1 MSKKSLV
8 TSAAVLAAA
17 GLIVKIL
24 GACFRIPLTNWIGAA
39 GMANYAPAYAIYSV
53 LLVISTAGL
62 PVATSKMVSER
73 YAVGQYREADRV
85 FRISRILMT
94 SLGLIGALVVVFGA
108 GIIANIVH
116 VPG

>member
-1 MSKKSLV
+1 MAKKTLV

-24 GACFRIPLTNWIGAA
+24 GAFFRIPLTNWIGAV

-53 LLVISTAGL
+53 LLVVSTAGL

-73 YAVGQYREADRV
+73 CALGQYREAER
-85 FRISRILMT
+85 
-94 SLGLIGALVVVFGA
+94 
-108 GIIANIVH
+108 GIN
-116 VPG
+116 

>member
-53 LLVISTAGL
+53 LLVIKG
-62 PVATSKMVSER
+62 
-73 YAVGQYREADRV
+73 
-85 FRISRILMT
+85 
-94 SLGLIGALVVVFGA
+94 
-108 GIIANIVH
+108 
-116 VPG
+116 